1 MTDLIAMAF
10 VLALVGSLALAA
22 TSGVLANM
30 YNAANL
36 IQAASAQTDED
47 DEDENEAEDADVE
60 GEDEVDVGESPGIV
74 ELDEPYE
81 PIVQIIK
88 IAIAAFSLLLL
99 GLSLSAYSKTKL
111 KKIIYAA
118 VAFGLFAVQLFFDY
132 LEDAVPS
139 FETAYNDII
148 FYAMTLA
155 ILVLFFI
162 AVVRRK

>member
-1 MTDLIAMAF
+1 MTNLLAMAF
-10 VLALVGSLALAA
+10 VLALVGSLILAA
-22 TSGVLANM
+22 APGLPAGT
-30 YNAANL
+30 YNAASL
-36 IQAASAQTDED
+36 IQAASAQTDEE
-47 DEDENEAEDADVE
+47 DEDEMDSEDAGAAPDIAE
-60 GEDEVDVGESPGIV
+60 PDEQ
-74 ELDEPYE
+74 YE

-99 GLSLSAYSKTKL
+99 GLSLSAYSKIKL

-155 ILVLFFI
+155 ILVLFFV